1 MNMEMPREQAVI
13 QEALMNM
20 KMPSQQEVIQE
31 ALEILEKHM
40 EPSKIALLVSMLPVG
55 EGNYLATR
63 EKLFAG
69 ETVTTLVEKIKAYQ
83 NGGE

>member
-31 ALEILEKHM
+31 ALEILEKPQVAI
-40 EPSKIALLVSMLPVG
+40 EDCSFGFYV
-55 EGNYLATR
+55 
-63 EKLFAG
+63 AG
-69 ETVTTLVEKIKAYQ
+69 
-83 NGGE
+83 G